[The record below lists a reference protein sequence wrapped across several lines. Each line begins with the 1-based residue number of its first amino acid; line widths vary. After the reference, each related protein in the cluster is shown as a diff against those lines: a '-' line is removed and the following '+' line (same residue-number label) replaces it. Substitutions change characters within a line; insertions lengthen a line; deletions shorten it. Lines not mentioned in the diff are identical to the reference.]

1 MRAARTA
8 TRSPGYW
15 SPISW
20 RRASPSPRR
29 RDPLNGLKLVGGLSL
44 LLLPER
50 QQPLRG
56 RTADHAGN
64 ADRDLAKRRRRN
76 ATERDR
82 SDADLA
88 PEVEVAPRV
97 GALGLELIHRGERVF
112 ADRAK
117 LHGIGRLDHLAKRYL
132 DGGRLHREFAAK
144 IFAQAGT

>member
-29 RDPLNGLKLVGGLSL
+29 RDPLNGLEPDAAVLVGGLSL
-44 LLLPER
+44 LFLPER

-64 ADRDLAKRRRRN
+64 TDRDLAKRGGRD
-76 ATERDR
+76 AAERDR
-82 SDADLA
+82 ADADLT

-97 GALGLELIHRGERVF
+97 GTLGLEFFHRRKRVF
-112 ADRAK
+112 ADCAK
-117 LHGIGRLDHLAKRYL
+117 LHGIGRLDHLPKR
-132 DGGRLHREFAAK
+132 HP
-144 IFAQAGT
+144 